1 MTLRRKNLPTQVL
14 TAGLMTLLALVS
26 AGLTA
31 NAQSA
36 PAYHLSKRVLLGG
49 SGFWDYFAV
58 EPGTGHVFI
67 PYGKHVLIL
76 DSDGKKLNEVPGF
89 EGAHAISFAPKL
101 KLAFVSD
108 GDAATVLNTETNKV
122 VRHTELKDN
131 GPDAI
136 LYEPVTER
144 VFGFGEK
151 GAAVIDAKTGAL
163 LRTIPL
169 GGKPEFA
176 QADGAG
182 YVYVNIEDKNEIAK
196 LDARQMKEVA
206 RWPIAPCKRP
216 SGLAIDVAHQRLF
229 AGCGGSQTI
238 EAIRYTDGKV
248 LGSAPIA
255 KGTDATAYDPGQELA
270 FASCGAGEVTVV
282 HEDSPGV
289 YEVAQSMKTESGAR
303 TMALDSERHIVYTIT
318 AKMGPPPAPTTENP
332 HPWPTIVPGTF
343 SLLIYKQ

>member
-1 MTLRRKNLPTQVL
+1 MRLRMGFWMGGILAVAIGIGSV
-14 TAGLMTLLALVS
+14 TAEA
-26 AGLTA
+26 
-31 NAQSA
+31 A
-36 PAYHLSKRVLLGG
+36 PAPYHLVKRVVLGG

-58 EPGTGHVFI
+58 EPGTGHVFL
-67 PYGKHVLIL
+67 PYGKHVLVL
-76 DSDGKKLNEVPGF
+76 DSDGNKLQEIAGF

-108 GDAATVLNTETNKV
+108 GDAATILNTETNKV
-122 VRHTELKDN
+122 VRKVDLKDN

-136 LYEPVTER
+136 LFDPATER

-151 GAAVIDAKTGAL
+151 GASIFDAKTGAVL
-163 LRTIPL
+163 GLIPL

-182 YVYVNIEDKNEIAK
+182 FVYVNIEDKNAIAK
-196 LDARQMKEVA
+196 LDAKAMKEVA
-206 RWPIAPCKRP
+206 RWPIAPCQRP
-216 SGLAIDVAHQRLF
+216 SGLVIDVAHQRLF
-229 AGCGGSQTI
+229 AGCGGSQTM

-255 KGTDATAYDPGQELA
+255 RGTDAVSYDPGQELA

-282 HEDSPGV
+282 HEDAPGV
-289 YEVAQSMKTESGAR
+289 FKAVQNLKTEAGAR
-303 TMALDSERHIVYTIT
+303 TMTLDSDRHIVYTVT
-318 AKMGPPPAPTTENP
+318 AKMGPPPAPTKENP